1 MTILGIAL
9 ACDIICLSS
18 STLADA
24 TFTLGDGGPAG
35 TYTAADAMRF
45 RPG

>member
-24 TFTLGDGGPAG
+24 TVTLGEGRAG